1 MGPSKEHILLLTNT
15 YLHEH
20 KAQFWINR
28 NTQSGHIGLE
38 EHRTQNVREKEPFPL
53 SIKTKSIYTEIDSF
67 QWKFNKYNMFQLIP
81 VTRFRKRL
89 YCTERKTC
97 FTLGF

>member
-38 EHRTQNVREKEPFPL
+38 EHRTQNGREKKPISTFY
-53 SIKTKSIYTEIDSF
+53 K
-67 QWKFNKYNMFQLIP
+67 NKKYLHRETLFSGNLTNI
-81 VTRFRKRL
+81 
-89 YCTERKTC
+89 TC
-97 FTLGF
+97 FN